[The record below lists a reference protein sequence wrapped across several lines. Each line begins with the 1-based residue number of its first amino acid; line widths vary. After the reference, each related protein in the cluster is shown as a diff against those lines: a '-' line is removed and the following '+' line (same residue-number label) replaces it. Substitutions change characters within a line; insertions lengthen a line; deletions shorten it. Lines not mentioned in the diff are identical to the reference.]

1 MDTGDVVASTIAI
14 VSLIATAYLAYRQ
27 TRMQARL
34 LAIEPRCGQGIGSHS
49 RY

>member
-14 VSLIATAYLAYRQ
+14 VSLIATAFLAYRRSQ
-27 TRMQARL
+27 
-34 LAIEPRCGQGIGSHS
+34 PRCGQGIGSHS